1 MGDLPGGVTSA
12 DPGQGDIEDTAACQF
27 HGSHVAGTVQA
38 IGGNN
43 EGVVGVY
50 PGADNTSVI
59 KVFTP
64 FLGFLCLFTYASEL
78 IGAAY
83 HCADNEAGV
92 INMSLE
98 DLWELWLKQKLSK
111 IFT

>member
-78 IGAAY
+78 VQHTVALMLGPVLSI
-83 HCADNEAGV
+83 CL
-92 INMSLE
+92 LE
-98 DLWELWLKQKLSK
+98 DPWELWRKQKLS
-111 IFT
+111 